1 MSILAARLYNR
12 LARVEF
18 DGLSDYDAALTAFEA
33 ASERLGTH
41 PQHLEPGLLDLWLDT
56 RMGMVFIHY
65 WRDEPDQMP
74 ALLAEVRPVLEIE
87 GVRRQKQARYHSLRF
102 AWQLA
107 ERRHRVDEQV
117 LAEARQAL
125 SAAEE
130 SGDYV
135 QHSAAVMD
143 IGFCLL
149 FSGDLDGAEE
159 WLTDA
164 LRMAERSG
172 EAIRLALCACF
183 LNLAALRRHDP
194 AAVDVLAP
202 RAMEAAYAASRPQYA
217 ATAKASLAW
226 LAWKTGRISEV
237 EGLAREALASWPANS
252 WQPFHWVCLW
262 PLVAARLA
270 AGQVAGAIDAARR
283 LLPAPQ
289 QRLPDDLETQ
299 VLAAIEVWEGGEP
312 ERAGETLAVALEL
325 AQELRYA

>member
-1 MSILAARLYNR
+1 MTQLQSTFLPLGRWRRL
-12 LARVEF
+12 
-18 DGLSDYDAALTAFEA
+18 TP
-33 ASERLGTH
+33 T
-41 PQHLEPGLLDLWLDT
+41 
-56 RMGMVFIHY
+56 
-65 WRDEPDQMP
+65 
-74 ALLAEVRPVLEIE
+74 
-87 GVRRQKQARYHSLRF
+87 
-102 AWQLA
+102 
-107 ERRHRVDEQV
+107 
-117 LAEARQAL
+117 
-125 SAAEE
+125 
-130 SGDYV
+130 
-135 QHSAAVMD
+135 
-143 IGFCLL
+143 
-149 FSGDLDGAEE
+149 
-159 WLTDA
+159 
-164 LRMAERSG
+164 
-172 EAIRLALCACF
+172 
-183 LNLAALRRHDP
+183 
-194 AAVDVLAP
+194 
-202 RAMEAAYAASRPQYA
+202 SRPQYA